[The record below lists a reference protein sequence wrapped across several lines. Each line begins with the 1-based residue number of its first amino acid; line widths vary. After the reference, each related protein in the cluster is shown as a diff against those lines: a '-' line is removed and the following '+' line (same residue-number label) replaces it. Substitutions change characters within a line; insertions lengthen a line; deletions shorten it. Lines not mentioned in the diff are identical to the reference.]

1 MYFGLIVPAYSYAF
15 CEAFT
20 DSLGKKIA
28 DLDCKTVAPGII
40 QTYGYSVMFSL

>member
-20 DSLGKKIA
+20 DSLGEILLTWTSKQLHLVSSKHMAI
-28 DLDCKTVAPGII
+28 V
-40 QTYGYSVMFSL
+40 